1 LGAHLSCLLTG
12 DDGGYYRFQ
21 RLPPHRV
28 AVIRRGPTQ
37 ARSERLRGIL
47 EKRSNVGRAPAGES
61 TRSTAQNFPP
71 QETEVKPKYKGH
83 LRRTALYYANLAY
96 PPGCIHIEAQN
107 MKRHSFL
114 YSNWIIPARE
124 PHHHDSSAHTLNK
137 QRVDAEER
145 LEAASEISPPAFV
158 SLDEV
163 DGARVREIGG
173 NRIRQ
178 CPVSAIKQIRN
189 IWIDQQCCD
198 SDGRWGGLESSC

>member
-1 LGAHLSCLLTG
+1 MSCLLTG
-12 DDGGYYRFQ
+12 DDGGNYRFQ

-47 EKRSNVGRAPAGES
+47 EKLRSNVGRAPAGES

-83 LRRTALYYANLAY
+83 LRRTALDYANLAY

-107 MKRHSFL
+107 MKRHSSL

-124 PHHHDSSAHTLNK
+124 PHHHDSSAHTEQTASRRRRASSK
-137 QRVDAEER
+137 RR
-145 LEAASEISPPAFV
+145 LKYHRLHSSLLMRLMVQESEKSAVIAS
-158 SLDEV
+158 
-163 DGARVREIGG
+163 
-173 NRIRQ
+173 
-178 CPVSAIKQIRN
+178 VSARCLQLSKFAIF
-189 IWIDQQCCD
+189 
-198 SDGRWGGLESSC
+198 G